1 MALPKAG
8 HPISL
13 SMRMRLIEG
22 GDRRDQDLSKTEEVA
37 AAEMIGSVKNI
48 ILSSTFSV
56 SARHMLHTWVRIA
69 Y

>member
-48 ILSSTFSV
+48 ILSSTISV
-56 SARHMLHTWVRIA
+56 SARHMLHTCV
-69 Y
+69 